1 VGSKVIGS
9 GLGRTGTA
17 SLKQALERL
26 GFDPCHHMKEVL
38 DHPESV
44 PLWVEAFEGRPDWD
58 AIFRG
63 YWSAVDAPTCKFWRE
78 LSACY
83 PEAKIVHTLRQPD
96 EWFDAGDRV
105 CPRFLRPQ
113 PNAPLSTLFRA
124 YHRVYTEGGIHDRIF
139 MTEYLRR
146 HNAEV
151 AQNIPKHRLLIYEIA
166 EGWEPLCSFLGVPT
180 PAAPFP
186 FTNTR
191 GEFPFEMRLAMRRER
206 PKETRNWRRPCRRF
220 CLATLL

>member
-1 VGSKVIGS
+1 MGLRVIGS

-17 SLKQALERL
+17 SLKQALEQL
-26 GFDPCHHMKEVL
+26 GFGPCHHMKEVL

-63 YWSAVDAPTCKFWRE
+63 YGSAVDAPTCKFWRE

-113 PNAPLSTLFRA
+113 PNTPLSALFRA
-124 YHRVYTEGGIHDRIF
+124 QPSRLYRGRNPRPGLHDR
-139 MTEYLRR
+139 
-146 HNAEV
+146 
-151 AQNIPKHRLLIYEIA
+151 LL
-166 EGWEPLCSFLGVPT
+166 
-180 PAAPFP
+180 AAPQRRSRSEHP
-186 FTNTR
+186 EAPASHLRDRR
-191 GEFPFEMRLAMRRER
+191 GLGTA
-206 PKETRNWRRPCRRF
+206 
-220 CLATLL
+220 LLLPGRADARGTVPVY